1 MVGVFFYG
9 FLVCR
14 NKIEIESNIYFIKSM
29 KYFYLKIPN
38 IILQLRNSYMNERKN
53 MHQIFQAKD
62 LVKIEITCIVFL
74 MLKRGKLKTITLIE
88 ALERVEYIYETTIS
102 EGLEEAVRYLNDY
115 RNIIT
120 HHSISID
127 SSEVDILISNINFTY
142 QSSIVF
148 LDKHLPGTLEIIDQ
162 EIFELTKDEYEEHQ
176 RDMEDYYHE
185 VAMSKIT

>member
-1 MVGVFFYG
+1 
-9 FLVCR
+9 
-14 NKIEIESNIYFIKSM
+14 
-29 KYFYLKIPN
+29 
-38 IILQLRNSYMNERKN
+38 MNERKN